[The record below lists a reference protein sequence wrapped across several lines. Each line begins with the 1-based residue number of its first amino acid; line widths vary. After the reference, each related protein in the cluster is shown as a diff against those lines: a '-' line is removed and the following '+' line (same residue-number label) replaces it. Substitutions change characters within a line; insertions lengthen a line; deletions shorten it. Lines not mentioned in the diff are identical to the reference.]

1 MQRTRQKRFANH
13 TADQCYQCYVACVYL
28 FLFPREAINAETEQ
42 SDHHQKEEKKLQC
55 SLVNCLR
62 WSAVKTFRVA
72 KYGKGQPHIIG
83 LDRSPFLLYYIDVSE
98 FWFLPGYP
106 TNVQMTS
113 LSWIGW
119 ITMEIEVI
127 EVQGMNGK

>member
-1 MQRTRQKRFANH
+1 MRYLPLSSGNKKQR
-13 TADQCYQCYVACVYL
+13 VALVGYD
-28 FLFPREAINAETEQ
+28 A
-42 SDHHQKEEKKLQC
+42 KENKL
-55 SLVNCLR
+55 
-62 WSAVKTFRVA
+62 KTFRVA